1 MALINSKE
9 QLHEKISSCEACL
22 AAKLDGSN
30 GKRSL
35 LVCGGTGCLASESK
49 EILQIT
55 YRGEKTAVSFF
66 GVGIS

>member
-1 MALINSKE
+1 MELIKTKE
-9 QLHEKISSCEACL
+9 QLVEKIASCEAGL

-49 EILQIT
+49 EIL
-55 YRGEKTAVSFF
+55 EK
-66 GVGIS
+66 IR